1 MIRQERDWYG
11 FRNFTEH
18 EMQENMER
26 NMIVHGTRGGGGVT
40 KVINKLEQVSKEDP
54 SKSL

>member
-26 NMIVHGTRGGGGVT
+26 NMIVHGTRGGGGG
-40 KVINKLEQVSKEDP
+40 D
-54 SKSL
+54 KSH